1 MRAGGRCESWNCP
14 CSAGAAVALPDLTGT
29 YSGDDGGLYYMQ
41 QSGSRLWWAGLSID
55 PKKAMETQW
64 HRGLDFTHVFS
75 GTIFCDGHI
84 EGRWADVPRG
94 AALGSGTLN
103 LVIDSPPGGLGASAA
118 NRFDRRNDGKIV
130 GQNSR
135 TA

>member
-1 MRAGGRCESWNCP
+1 MMIAKRLLYWVFVLGIVSASAQTRGPARHSANNPSRLRSGERW
-14 CSAGAAVALPDLTGT
+14 CSANSGTARTAPAPAVVLPDLTGT

-55 PKKAMETQW
+55 PKKALETQW

-84 EGRWADVPRG
+84 D
-94 AALGSGTLN
+94 
-103 LVIDSPPGGLGASAA
+103 GL
-118 NRFDRRNDGKIV
+118 
-130 GQNSR
+130 
-135 TA
+135 